1 LAGRGVAYACCT
13 GKTWYLGLYK
23 DETSAAQ
30 AYDAAGYFVY
40 GAHAIANCADVDYS
54 GANPPR
60 SPPVWVLEYI
70 IHAEAAGG
78 LVRSDMAQRYIAQNY
93 RPVSVPSEPLDG
105 LLEAAHA
112 GSGARRKTA
121 ANRRESHRKRAALD
135 GAGDK
140 STTTA
145 SEPEM

>member
-1 LAGRGVAYACCT
+1 MWRGLTRAA

-23 DETSAAQ
+23 EEAAAAQ
-30 AYDAAGYFVY
+30 AYDAASHFVY
-40 GAHAIANCADVDYS
+40 SAHAAANCADVDYS

-70 IHAEAAGG
+70 IQTEAAGG

-105 LLEAAHA
+105 LQGAAHA
-112 GSGARRKTA
+112 GGNGARRKA
-121 ANRRESHRKRAALD
+121 AASGRDSLKKRAALV
-135 GAGDK
+135 GGVDK
-140 STTTA
+140 TTA